1 MLDDK
6 GNVSGDVDFKGTE
19 KEFLFYRFGIDSK
32 ETDDTSVNHYTN
44 LNEGVLNSYKEIIK
58 DDIDFQKDVY
68 RNYLKEI
75 HFLDDDKILFVDPSY
90 RGTTQKMLSEFVQL
104 PIQGYYCY
112 ADLSE
117 SNPNYNE
124 NMKSF
129 FQDEY
134 DKKAEKSILYIWHML
149 FESSIMVA
157 PTGSLIKF
165 DSNNCPIYTPLGK
178 TQLQWD
184 NKEKTY
190 SGIKSFFED
199 FCQLY
204 GKYDFEL
211 QPDKS
216 LPLSLYE
223 AVVKNDLLDESIKK
237 TFYMDSF
244 YENVH
249 DTPIF

>member
-1 MLDDK
+1 M
-6 GNVSGDVDFKGTE
+6 
-19 KEFLFYRFGIDSK
+19 IQ
-32 ETDDTSVNHYTN
+32 
-44 LNEGVLNSYKEIIK
+44 KEIYK
-58 DDIDFQKDVY
+58 K
-68 RNYLKEI
+68 YLEDI
-75 HFLDDDKILFVDPSY
+75 HFLDNDKILFVDPSY
-90 RGTTQKMLSEFVQL
+90 RGSTQRMLSDFCRL

-117 SNPNYNE
+117 MNLNYKD

-129 FQDEY
+129 FQDDD

-165 DSNNCPIYTPLGK
+165 DSNSCPMYTPLGK
-178 TQLQWD
+178 TQLQWG

-190 SGIKSFFED
+190 SGIKAFFED
-199 FCQLY
+199 FFQLY
-204 GKYDFEL
+204 KKYGFEL

-223 AVVKNDLLDESIKK
+223 AIVKNDLLDESIKN